1 MLDQHTDHGRE
12 PNHKPANGDT
22 GPARSSRRWW
32 ILGVMSLATLMVFL
46 DNTIVNTAIPSI
58 SRDLE
63 ASISELQWVIDAY
76 TLVLAGLL
84 LIGGSIGD
92 RYGRRRWMTIGLV
105 IFGVGSLGAALSGD
119 ITTLIVMRGV
129 QGAGAALILP
139 ATLSIIT
146 ANFERDERAKAIGI
160 WSGVGALGIGLGPA
174 LGGYFVDT
182 FGWASVFFMHLPI
195 IAVILAGMR
204 IVPESVD
211 KRARKLDVPGAVL
224 GSLGLT
230 ALVYGLIRAG
240 EVGWTAGVPVLAF
253 GAAVLL
259 LAAFIIVELRTKEP
273 MLPLQFFR
281 EKDFT
286 GAVVVIGLIMFG
298 MMVSFFFLTQFFQ
311 IVQGRS
317 AFQAGL
323 LIIPTAVT
331 MMIAAPISGML
342 VKRVGPR
349 WLVLGSAVAM
359 TTGLLLLT
367 QATVGAST
375 FSIVG
380 PLMLFG
386 LGGGLGLAPLTDT
399 VMAAVPVAD
408 AGIGS
413 AVNDVSRELGAA
425 LGIATVGSFVNSM
438 YRSSFGSATEGV
450 FPPEAAEA
458 AGEGIGVAHVVAERL
473 GDAGPALVE
482 VADAAFLDAMTFGF
496 AIGAAFVALA
506 GVIAVTLIPT
516 KMREVQVEVDD
527 VSEVG
532 QRDTGAKG
540 VSPQPAPAP
549 A

>member
-1 MLDQHTDHGRE
+1 MLEQQTESGSGDSAAPGRS
-12 PNHKPANGDT
+12 N
-22 GPARSSRRWW
+22 RRWW
-32 ILGVMSLATLMVFL
+32 VLGVMSLATLMVFL
-46 DNTIVNTAIPSI
+46 DNTIVNTAIPTI

-92 RYGRRRWMTIGLV
+92 RYGRRRWMTIGLL
-105 IFGVGSLGAALSGD
+105 IFAAGSLGAALAGD
-119 ITTLIVMRGV
+119 ITMLIAMRGV

-146 ANFERDERAKAIGI
+146 ANFDRDERAKAIGI

-182 FGWASVFFMHLPI
+182 FGWASVFTMHLPLI
-195 IAVILAGMR
+195 GVILAGMR
-204 IVPESVD
+204 IVPESID
-211 KRARKLDVPGAVL
+211 ERARKLDIPGAVL

-240 EVGWTAGVPVLAF
+240 EVGWTGGVPVLAF
-253 GAAVLL
+253 AAAVLL
-259 LAAFIIVELRTKEP
+259 LAAFIIVELRTEAP

-281 EKDFT
+281 QKDFT
-286 GAVVVIGLIMFG
+286 GAVIVIGLIMFG

-317 AFQAGL
+317 ALQAGL

-331 MMIAAPISGML
+331 MMIAAPISGVL
-342 VKRVGPR
+342 VKRIGPR
-349 WLVLGSAVAM
+349 WLVLASATAM

-367 QATVGAST
+367 QASVDSST

-399 VMAAVPVAD
+399 VMAAVPVED

-425 LGIATVGSFVNSM
+425 LGIATVGSFVNAM
-438 YRSSFGSATEGV
+438 YRSSFSEAADGV
-450 FPPEAAEA
+450 FPAEAAEA

-482 VADAAFLDAMTFGF
+482 TANGAFLDAMTFGF

-506 GVIAVTLIPT
+506 GVIALTLIPT
-516 KMREVQVEVDD
+516 RMREVQVEADD
-527 VSEVG
+527 V
-532 QRDTGAKG
+532 
-540 VSPQPAPAP
+540 VSAGSHDSRPNGTLSDPVPAPAP